1 MEILM
6 ASSDTIRRI
15 DQIMNILPHRYPF
28 LLIDRILEVEDNSKI
43 TGLKNVTINEPFFPG
58 HFPGL
63 PIMPGVLIIEAM
75 AQLGGAFL
83 LEHEKERDKKWVFF
97 TGIDEARFRRPVRPG
112 DQLIM
117 VVSVIKRRQTTCK
130 MRGEAY
136 VDGQLV
142 AEAELLSAII
152 DR

>member
-1 MEILM
+1 MTS
-6 ASSDTIRRI
+6 ADTGRRI

-28 LLIDRILEVEDNSKI
+28 LLIDRILEVEDDVRI
-43 TGLKNVTINEPFFPG
+43 TGLKNVTINEPYFPG

-83 LEHEKERDKKWVFF
+83 LEKESHRERKWVFF
-97 TGIDEARFRRPVRPG
+97 TGIDNARFRRPVRPG
-112 DQLIM
+112 DQLKM

-130 MRGEAY
+130 MRGEAF

-142 AEAELLSAII
+142 AEAELLSAIV
-152 DR
+152 DRQE